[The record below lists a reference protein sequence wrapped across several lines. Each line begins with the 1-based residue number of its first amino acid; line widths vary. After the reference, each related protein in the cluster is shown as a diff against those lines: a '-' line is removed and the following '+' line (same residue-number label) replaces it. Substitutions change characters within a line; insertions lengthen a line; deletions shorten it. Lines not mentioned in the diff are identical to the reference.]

1 MNHLTSLNYNQLK
14 EQLIS
19 LMDIVVHHLKNEPDV
34 DKFLDETDL
43 FDEWEKALPEAEYP
57 IFVIAVLY
65 NTRRD
70 AIMDTIINAI
80 LKKDDHS
87 THPKKSSFKPEAARS
102 HVGEH
107 PFN

>member
-1 MNHLTSLNYNQLK
+1 MNDLTLLNNYQLK
-14 EQLIS
+14 EKLIS
-19 LMDIVVHHLKNEPDV
+19 LMDTVMHYLKNEPDV

-43 FDEWEKALPEAEYP
+43 FEEWEKALPEAEYP
-57 IFVIAVLY
+57 IFVIAVLN

-87 THPKKSSFKPEAARS
+87 NHPKKGSFKLEAAGS

>member
-1 MNHLTSLNYNQLK
+1 MNDLISLNNNQLR

-19 LMDIVVHHLKNEPDV
+19 LMDTVVLYMKNEPDV

-57 IFVIAVLY
+57 IFVIAVLN

-80 LKKDDHS
+80 LKKDHHS
-87 THPKKSSFKPEAARS
+87 NHPKKSSFKSESARS

>member
-1 MNHLTSLNYNQLK
+1 MNHLISLNYNQLK

-19 LMDIVVHHLKNEPDV
+19 LIDIVVHHLKNEPDV

-43 FDEWEKALPEAEYP
+43 FDEWEEALPEAEYP
-57 IFVIAVLY
+57 IFVIAVLN